1 MKKGKKN
8 IVIAMGITGCV
19 FMLYIAGYI
28 RINSRFPHEKTEI
41 VEMGDTY
48 KDGKLAY
55 QVRSGMLM
63 TGKEITDKY
72 GDKDVES
79 DFIYMVVWFDV
90 TNYSDEPYKVEVMD
104 MTGEKNTWANGT
116 EYDLLWYLN
125 GDDFDAMAVPGEVTQ
140 IGVAFIVNTD
150 LKVLEESSD
159 SWRVQIAGWPNRCDM
174 KVDVKQSVGVQSL

>member
-1 MKKGKKN
+1 
-8 IVIAMGITGCV
+8 
-19 FMLYIAGYI
+19 
-28 RINSRFPHEKTEI
+28 
-41 VEMGDTY
+41 
-48 KDGKLAY
+48 
-55 QVRSGMLM
+55 
-63 TGKEITDKY
+63 
-72 GDKDVES
+72 
-79 DFIYMVVWFDV
+79 
-90 TNYSDEPYKVEVMD
+90 